1 MLPSYFHEIGQI
13 PLLSAEEEVTLSER
27 VQAGCEVA
35 RHRMIAAN
43 LRLVAKIA
51 GEFAQRGV
59 PLDDLISEG
68 NLGLIRAVEK
78 FCPQKGSKFS
88 SYAAWWI
95 RQSIHRALGEQNHAI
110 RLNPLAMSKLSK
122 LRRVAQSM
130 SGALG
135 REPTDEELSEELGL
149 DATAVTHLKNVGT
162 RPASMDS
169 LLSSEGGATLGS
181 LLVDENA
188 EDPLAVLSGK
198 DLRVEAGEL
207 LAVLKSRERAVVARR
222 FGLDGQQPMTLEVI
236 GAELGCTRER
246 VRQIQDKAL
255 KRMRRT
261 FARRQS
267 RQFLQVVVSHQLPPS
282 ASGTM
287 SLPPARCA
295 A

>member
-1 MLPSYFHEIGQI
+1 
-13 PLLSAEEEVTLSER
+13 
-27 VQAGCEVA
+27 
-35 RHRMIAAN
+35 
-43 LRLVAKIA
+43 
-51 GEFAQRGV
+51 
-59 PLDDLISEG
+59 
-68 NLGLIRAVEK
+68 
-78 FCPQKGSKFS
+78 
-88 SYAAWWI
+88 
-95 RQSIHRALGEQNHAI
+95 
-110 RLNPLAMSKLSK
+110 
-122 LRRVAQSM
+122 
-130 SGALG
+130 
-135 REPTDEELSEELGL
+135 
-149 DATAVTHLKNVGT
+149 
-162 RPASMDS
+162 MDS

-267 RQFLQVVVSHQLPPS
+267 RQVLQVVVSHQLPPS